1 MLKKVKLG
9 RTGLQVTQLGFG
21 AMELRGPKI
30 WSGRQVSDEQAEKV
44 LHAVLDAGI
53 NFIDTSVDY
62 GLSEERI
69 GRFLS
74 SRRKEYYLA
83 TKCGCDP
90 RDVGGKWETPHT
102 WTADNILRN
111 IEGSL
116 KRMKTDCVDL
126 LQFHNPKPDDVQ
138 REKLVDVLKD
148 IQRRGLTRFIGI
160 STTLPDLP
168 VYVEMGVFDTF
179 QIPYSVLEPRHHDAI
194 SLAARSGAGTIIR
207 GGIAKGG
214 PESDVAITS
223 RVETWKKARLDELL
237 DGRGLQAA
245 TSSGLESRMSPA
257 EMILRATLSHPD
269 CHTTIVGTLNVEHLK
284 ANVAA
289 AAKGPLPPKLYQEIR
304 KRVAEASGK

>member
-1 MLKKVKLG
+1 MLKKAKLG
-9 RTGLQVTQLGFG
+9 RTGLEVTQLGFG
-21 AMELRGPKI
+21 AMELRGPKV
-30 WSGRQVSDEQAEKV
+30 WSGRPISDEQAERI

-69 GRFLS
+69 GRFIS

-90 RDVGGKWETPHT
+90 HEVGDKWETPHT
-102 WTADNILRN
+102 WTRDNILRN

-116 KRMKTDCVDL
+116 KRMKTDYVDV
-126 LQFHNPKPDDVQ
+126 LQFHNPKPQDVAS
-138 REKLVDVLKD
+138 EKLVDVLKD
-148 IQRRGLTRFIGI
+148 IQRRGLTKFIGI

-179 QIPYSVLEPRHHDAI
+179 QIPYSVLDPKHHDAI
-194 SLAARSGAGTIIR
+194 SLAAKAGAGTIIR

-214 PESDVAITS
+214 PESDVAAAS
-223 RVETWKKARLDELL
+223 RVEAWKKAGLEELL
-237 DGRGLQAA
+237 DG
-245 TSSGLESRMSPA
+245 MSPA

-269 CHTTIVGTLNVEHLK
+269 CHTTIIGTLNVEHIK

-289 AAKGPLPPKLYQEIR
+289 AAKGPLPAKLYEEIR
-304 KRVAEASGK
+304 RRVARFGKTE